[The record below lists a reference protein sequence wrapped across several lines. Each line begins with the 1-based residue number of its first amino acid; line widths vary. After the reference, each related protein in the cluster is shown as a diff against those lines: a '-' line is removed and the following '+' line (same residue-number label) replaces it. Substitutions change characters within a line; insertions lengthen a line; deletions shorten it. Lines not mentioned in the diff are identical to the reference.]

1 MLSVTGIE
9 SGYGNVQVLL
19 GVNVT
24 LDAGRLVTLLGAN
37 GAGKTTTMRTIMGF
51 LRPTRGEISF
61 DGHSIV
67 RLSTERIVRRGLC
80 LVPERR
86 ELFPSM
92 TVAENLE
99 MGAYTRA
106 DRKAIRADTERVLEY
121 FPVLRNRMK
130 QLAGTLSGGE
140 QQMLAIGRALMSRPR
155 VLLLDEPSL
164 GLSPRIVDEIFAI
177 IRRLN
182 AEGIGILLVEQ
193 NAVMALRVADH
204 VYVLEQGRIVFE
216 GPPGE
221 FAEEDLASAYLG

>member
-1 MLSVTGIE
+1 MLSVTDIE

-19 GVNVT
+19 GVTVT
-24 LDAGRLVTLLGAN
+24 LEAGRLVTLLGAN

-51 LRPTRGEISF
+51 LRPSRGQISF

-86 ELFPSM
+86 ELFPNM

-106 DRKAIRADTERVLEY
+106 DRKAIRTDTERVQEY

-193 NAVMALRVADH
+193 NAVMALGVADH

-221 FAEEDLASAYLG
+221 FAEEELASAYLG